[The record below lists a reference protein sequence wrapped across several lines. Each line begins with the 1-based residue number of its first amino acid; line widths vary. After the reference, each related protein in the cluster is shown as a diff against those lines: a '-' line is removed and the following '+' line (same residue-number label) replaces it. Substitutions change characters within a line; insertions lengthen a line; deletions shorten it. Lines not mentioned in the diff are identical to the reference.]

1 MLSKEEKITGFFK
14 EATAIPPDMA
24 DETERA
30 GKPSNFGGVYSV

>member
-1 MLSKEEKITGFFK
+1 MLSKEEKFTGFFK

-24 DETERA
+24 DETER